1 MKENAGTQD
10 FRLEQMFR
18 VKKAQSVLRMQHLNW
33 LPTGNMLNKDQK
45 KASKQAKLL
54 NIANKFRA
62 SHFVTLY

>member
-1 MKENAGTQD
+1 MAKVRSEKRTISSKNAT
-10 FRLEQMFR
+10 
-18 VKKAQSVLRMQHLNW
+18 SYW

-62 SHFVTLY
+62 SHFVALY